1 MKTSMQ
7 FVSVAAGLALMA
19 LAATAGRPAPSAD
32 LSAVNAEMS
41 KAAAAFWSALSPEQ
55 RQKAGFEMKDP
66 ERLNWH
72 FIPRARKGLAVKE
85 MSPEQRRL
93 ADTLLLTGL
102 SEMGFKKATIIM
114 SLEAV
119 LREMEGPNGRMV
131 RDPELYYVSI
141 FGKPGEAATWG
152 WRFEGHHLSLNFTV
166 VGGKVVVG
174 APSFFGSNPG
184 AVRSGPREGLRVL
197 GEDEDLGRRIVKSLD
212 EGQKKTAIID
222 AKAPADVFLVPGK
235 RPGPLEPA
243 GIGWGSLNADQQKL
257 VWTLVELYAMRL
269 RPELA
274 KADLAKIEAA
284 GKETLNFAWAGGLEP
299 GQGHYY
305 RVQGPTFTIEY
316 DNTQN
321 NANHVH
327 SVWHDHA
334 SNFAEDVLKRHY
346 DEGHK

>member
-1 MKTSMQ
+1 MKTFLQAM
-7 FVSVAAGLALMA
+7 SVAAGLALIT
-19 LAATAGRPAPSAD
+19 LTATAHRPAPSED
-32 LSAVNAEMS
+32 LSAVNAAMT
-41 KAAAAFWSALSPEQ
+41 KAATDFWNALSPEQ
-55 RQKAGFEMKDP
+55 RSKAAFEMKDP

-72 FIPRARKGLAVKE
+72 FVPRARKGLPVKE

-102 SEMGFKKATIIM
+102 SEMGFKKAATIM
-114 SLEAV
+114 SLEAI

-131 RDPELYYVSI
+131 RDPELYFVSI

-152 WRFEGHHLSLNFTV
+152 WRFEGHHLSLNFTI

-184 AVRSGPREGLRVL
+184 VVRSGPREGLRVL
-197 GEDEDLGRRIVKSLD
+197 GEDEDLGRQIVKSLD
-212 EGQKKTAIID
+212 EGQKKIAIID
-222 AKAPADVFLVPGK
+222 AKAPADVLFVPGK

-243 GIGWGSLNADQQKL
+243 GIGWGALKPEQQAL
-257 VWTLVELYAMRL
+257 VWQLVELYATRL

-274 KADLAKIEAA
+274 KADLARIEAA
-284 GKETLNFAWAGGLEP
+284 GKEKLTFAWAGGLEP
-299 GQGHYY
+299 GHGHYY
-305 RVQGPTFTIEY
+305 RVQGPTFTLEY

-321 NANHVH
+321 GANHPH

-334 SNFAEDVLKRHY
+334 NNFAEDVLKKHY
-346 DEGHK
+346 DQDHR